1 MLTSKSLASNL
12 LKLVSSKQTSMTK
25 AFTQKIVYNNSTL
38 LNEEPSGDVYT
49 WEGGEKPKKLDMP
62 EKIKRISIGQG
73 HTSIVSE
80 SGYLQY

>member
-1 MLTSKSLASNL
+1 MLTSKSLAQNL
-12 LKLVSSKQTSMTK
+12 LKLTSSKQNSMVNVFTK
-25 AFTQKIVYNNSTL
+25 KIMYNNSTM

-49 WEGGEKPKKLDMP
+49 WEGSEAPKKLNMP

-80 SGYLQY
+80 SG